1 MCGRPTKGAI
11 MPTKVV
17 IQLTEVEESKV
28 LPNLLRHYPWYLFFF
43 TPLK

>member
-1 MCGRPTKGAI
+1 

-28 LPNLLRHYPWYLFFF
+28 LPNLLRHYPWYLFAGENVRNRNR
-43 TPLK
+43 